1 MDRFLPYGRHH
12 IDDEDIEAVVSVLK
26 SNFLTGGPAVEA
38 FEQAF
43 AEKIGVK
50 EAVVCSNGTT
60 ALHLAVLAADI
71 QPDDLVIVPSVTF
84 LSTANV
90 VRIVGADVIFADVDP
105 LSGLMTAD
113 TLKAA
118 IDSAGKIPAAV
129 MPVHLNGQACD
140 MKAISDI
147 AHTYDIKIITDCCHA
162 LGAEYTDFG
171 KPGDGRFED
180 FGCFSLHPVKSIAMG
195 EGGVVSTSDGVLAGK
210 IRKLR
215 SHGMTR
221 DQKDW
226 NNDHLAF
233 EAISGNA
240 NPWYYEM
247 HELGYN
253 YRATDMQ
260 CALGL
265 SQLKKLDQFCDRRR
279 DLAARYD
286 AAFKEDGLKTI
297 RPVEQIGFSK
307 SAWHLYP
314 VLIDFKAL
322 NTTRAQVMNALKAKN
337 IGSQVHYIPVHLQP
351 YYQRL
356 YGQLNLLGAKEYYDR
371 VLSIPLYPSLTNDE
385 QDYVIDSLIEVIK

>member
-26 SNFLTGGPAVEA
+26 SDFLTGGPAVEA

-43 AEKIGVK
+43 AEKIEAK
-50 EAVVCSNGTT
+50 EAIVCSNGTT

-90 VRIVGADVIFADVDP
+90 IRMVGADVIFADVDP

-118 IDSAGKIPAAV
+118 IDKASKIPAAV

-140 MKAISDI
+140 MKAISEV
-147 AHTYDIKIITDCCHA
+147 AHTYDMKIITDCCYDH
-162 LGAEYTDFG
+162 GAVYTGDG
-171 KPGDGRFED
+171 QPGDVRFEAPT
-180 FGCFSLHPVKSIAMG
+180 CSSVHPVKWIAIS
-195 EGGVVSTSDGVLAGK
+195 EGGIITTYDGILAGK
-210 IRKLR
+210 VRKLR
-215 SHGMTR
+215 IHGMTL
-221 DQKDW
+221 DQKEW
-226 NNDHLAF
+226 NNDYRAF
-233 EAISGNA
+233 ETVSGNS

-260 CALGL
+260 CSLGL
-265 SQLKKLDQFCDRRR
+265 SQLKKLNQFCDRRR
-279 DLAARYD
+279 YLAARYD
-286 AAFKEDGLKTI
+286 AAFKEDELKTI

-356 YGQLNLLGAKEYYDR
+356 YGQLNLPGVKEYYDQ
-371 VLSIPLYPSLTNDE
+371 VLSIPLYPSLTDGE
-385 QDYVIDSLIEVIK
+385 QDYVIDSLIELIK